1 MLAIGR
7 SVFRPRLHSS
17 LPVAAFSTA
26 ADHAATPDGPVAET
40 EVTEARAA
48 GAAAPRAADAAS
60 AVPASRPHTRM
71 LRRALIPCRSLLDSR
86 RATGA
91 KPVTYGNPRQTYP
104 RKERLIGWPRED
116 RAARTQGHPRT
127 DRAVRSAGDPHHDRT
142 GPADWRIVLGLGVED
157 GVVAVVTIGGH
168 VGGQS
173 VLVRHYVYLL
183 RPDQDG
189 HLTPGARD
197 RRGRVERQ
205 GAEQCLH
212 RGPADDP
219 LEQVRLPD
227 EARQPRVG
235 RAAVQVLGRRAL
247 GDAAVTQGRDPVG
260 DRQRLVLVV
269 GDQHRRGA
277 GAAEDLLDI
286 GADAGPQVRVQRGER
301 LVEQD
306 HGGLDGQRAG
316 QCDPLLLAAGELM
329 RVAPAEPAQ
338 TDRLE
343 QAVDLAATAPARP
356 VLASSEPEA
365 HVARHGQVREQAA
378 FLRDVADPAPL
389 RREVGAG
396 AVDQDAA
403 DADRAGVRALEP
415 GQQPQQRRLA
425 AAGRAEDGRQ
435 APGRYLQVQAG

>member
-26 ADHAATPDGPVAET
+26 ADHAPTPDGPTAEAEEATT
-40 EVTEARAA
+40 EETVARAA

-60 AVPASRPHTRM
+60 AVPASRLHTRM

-91 KPVTYGNPRQTYP
+91 KPVTYGNPWQTYP
-104 RKERLIGWPRED
+104 RKERLIGRPRED

-127 DRAVRSAGDPHHDRT
+127 DWAVRSARDPYHDRLCS
-142 GPADWRIVLGLGVED
+142 RIVLRLGVQD

-168 VGGQS
+168 LGGQS
-173 VLVRHYVYLL
+173 VLVRHDVYLL

-189 HLTPGARD
+189 HLTRGARD
-197 RRGRVERQ
+197 GRGRVERQ
-205 GAEQCLH
+205 RAEQRLH

-227 EARQPRVG
+227 EARQPGVG

-247 GDAAVTQGRDPVG
+247 GDAAVAQGRDPVG

-277 GAAEDLLDI
+277 GAAEDLLDV

-306 HGGLDGQRAG
+306 HGGLD
-316 QCDPLLLAAGELM
+316 
-329 RVAPAEPAQ
+329 
-338 TDRLE
+338 
-343 QAVDLAATAPARP
+343 
-356 VLASSEPEA
+356 
-365 HVARHGQVREQAA
+365 
-378 FLRDVADPAPL
+378 
-389 RREVGAG
+389 
-396 AVDQDAA
+396 
-403 DADRAGVRALEP
+403 
-415 GQQPQQRRLA
+415 
-425 AAGRAEDGRQ
+425 
-435 APGRYLQVQAG
+435 

>member
-26 ADHAATPDGPVAET
+26 ADHAPTPDGPAAEAAEAAAMEET
-40 EVTEARAA
+40 VARAA

-60 AVPASRPHTRM
+60 AVPASRPHARM

-86 RATGA
+86 RATGT

-104 RKERLIGWPRED
+104 RKERLIGPPRED

-127 DRAVRSAGDPHHDRT
+127 DRAVRPAGDPHHDRT
-142 GPADWRIVLGLGVED
+142 GPGDCRIVLGLGVED

-189 HLTPGARD
+189 HLTRGARD

-227 EARQPRVG
+227 EARQPGVG

-247 GDAAVTQGRDPVG
+247 GDAAVT
-260 DRQRLVLVV
+260 
-269 GDQHRRGA
+269 HRR
-277 GAAEDLLDI
+277 
-286 GADAGPQVRVQRGER
+286 
-301 LVEQD
+301 
-306 HGGLDGQRAG
+306 
-316 QCDPLLLAAGELM
+316 
-329 RVAPAEPAQ
+329 
-338 TDRLE
+338 
-343 QAVDLAATAPARP
+343 
-356 VLASSEPEA
+356 
-365 HVARHGQVREQAA
+365 
-378 FLRDVADPAPL
+378 
-389 RREVGAG
+389 
-396 AVDQDAA
+396 
-403 DADRAGVRALEP
+403 
-415 GQQPQQRRLA
+415 
-425 AAGRAEDGRQ
+425 
-435 APGRYLQVQAG
+435 